1 MLTYLT
7 KRTCYGTIL
16 MSFLKKGDAV
26 MHTTSLSET
35 PSALRLTIG
44 FFGKTNSGKSSL
56 INAIAGQEVSLV
68 SPVSGTTTDPVSK
81 PIEIYPLGPCILLDT
96 AGFGDNTELGR
107 LRMSR
112 TLAAMDKTDVAVLVL
127 TDTADYAEEKRLLKE
142 LSKRKTPVVAVL
154 NQIDLLDHPTEAIQA
169 AEAAL
174 GILPIPVSATEKTGL
189 STLRE
194 HLVKAAPATLENES
208 LIGHLVKENDRVL
221 LVMPQDIQAPK
232 GRLIL
237 PQVQVLRDL
246 LDHNAVVTCVTA
258 DKLTEALSDKTPDL
272 IITDSQVFSKVYAEK
287 PTESKLTSF
296 SVLLARYKGDIEAY
310 LAGAKKIWNL
320 KAGDRVL
327 IAEACSHNPQDGDI
341 GRVKI
346 PNLLHKKIHPD
357 IQVEVVSGQ
366 DFPQDLTPYSLV
378 IHCGGCM
385 FNRRQVLSR
394 VMRAVDQGVPITNY
408 GIFLAE
414 MADILDKITI

>member
-1 MLTYLT
+1 
-7 KRTCYGTIL
+7 
-16 MSFLKKGDAV
+16 
-26 MHTTSLSET
+26 MHANSLSDT

-44 FFGKTNSGKSSL
+44 FFGRTNSGKSSL

-68 SPVSGTTTDPVSK
+68 SPISGTTTDPVSK

-96 AGFGDNTELGR
+96 AGVGDETELGQ
-107 LRMSR
+107 LRMER
-112 TLAAMDKTDVAVLVL
+112 TLSAMDKTHLAVLVL
-127 TDTADYAEEKRLLKE
+127 TDTEDFSEEKKLLDE
-142 LSKRKTPVVAVL
+142 LSKRKTPTVAVL
-154 NQIDLLDHPTEAIQA
+154 NQIDRLDKHEDVIRKAKD
-169 AEAAL
+169 AL
-174 GILPIPVSATEKTGL
+174 GISPIPVSAIEKTGL

-194 HLVKAAPATLENES
+194 HLVKLAPDMVENES
-208 LIGHLVKENDRVL
+208 VIGHLVTENDRVL

-237 PQVQVLRDL
+237 PQVQVIRDL

-272 IITDSQVFSKVYAEK
+272 IITDSQGFPLVYAEK
-287 PTESKLTSF
+287 PEASKLTSF

-310 LAGAKKIWNL
+310 LAGVKTVWNL

-346 PNLLHKKIHPD
+346 PNLIHKKINPN
-357 IQVEVVSGQ
+357 ILVEVVSGQ
-366 DFPQDLTPYSLV
+366 DFPQDLSPYKLV

-385 FNRRQVLSR
+385 FNRRQVLAR

-414 MADILDKITI
+414 MSGILDKVTI

>member
-1 MLTYLT
+1 
-7 KRTCYGTIL
+7 
-16 MSFLKKGDAV
+16 
-26 MHTTSLSET
+26 MHTNSLQDT

-44 FFGKTNSGKSSL
+44 FFGRTNSGKSSL

-68 SPVSGTTTDPVSK
+68 SPISGTTTDPVSK

-96 AGFGDNTELGR
+96 AGFGDETELGK
-107 LRMSR
+107 LRMER
-112 TLAAMDKTDVAVLVL
+112 TLSAMDKTHIAILVL
-127 TDTADYAEEKRLLKE
+127 TDTRDFTEEKILLDE
-142 LSKRKTPVVAVL
+142 LTKRKTPIVVVL
-154 NQIDLLDHPTEAIQA
+154 NQIDRTENYEEVIKKANDV
-169 AEAAL
+169 L
-174 GILPIPVSATEKTGL
+174 GITPIPVSATQKTGL
-189 STLRE
+189 SALRE
-194 HLVKAAPATLENES
+194 QLVKLSPETVENES
-208 LIGHLVKENDRVL
+208 VIGHLVKENDRVL

-237 PQVQVLRDL
+237 PQVQVIRDL

-258 DKLTEALSDKTPDL
+258 DKLTEALKDKTPDL
-272 IITDSQVFSKVYAEK
+272 IITDSQVFPQVYAEK
-287 PTESKLTSF
+287 PEESKLTSF

-310 LAGAKKIWNL
+310 LAGVKNVWNL

-346 PNLLHKKIHPD
+346 PNLIRKKINPD
-357 IQVEVVSGQ
+357 ISVEVVSGQ
-366 DFPQDLTPYSLV
+366 DFPQDLTPYNLV

-385 FNRRQVLSR
+385 FNRRQVLAR

-414 MADILDKITI
+414 MSGILDKVTI

>member
-1 MLTYLT
+1 
-7 KRTCYGTIL
+7 
-16 MSFLKKGDAV
+16 
-26 MHTTSLSET
+26 MHTSSLSDT

-44 FFGKTNSGKSSL
+44 FFGRTNSGKSSL

-81 PIEIYPLGPCILLDT
+81 PIEIYPLGPCVLLDT
-96 AGFGDNTELGR
+96 AGVGDETELGK
-107 LRMSR
+107 LRMDR
-112 TLAAMDKTDVAVLVL
+112 TLTAMDKTHLAVLVL
-127 TDTADYAEEKRLLKE
+127 TDASDFTEEKILLAE
-142 LSKRKTPVVAVL
+142 LSKRKIPVVAVL
-154 NQIDLLDHPTEAIQA
+154 NQIDRLENYEDVITRANEALAIS
-169 AEAAL
+169 
-174 GILPIPVSATEKTGL
+174 PIPVSATEKTGL
-189 STLRE
+189 SALRE
-194 HLVKAAPATLENES
+194 QLVKLAPETVENES
-208 LIGHLVKENDRVL
+208 IIGHLVKENDRVL

-237 PQVQVLRDL
+237 PQVQVIRDL

-258 DKLTEALSDKTPDL
+258 DKLSEALSDKTPDL
-272 IITDSQVFSKVYAEK
+272 IITDSQVFPQVYAEK
-287 PTESKLTSF
+287 PEGARLTSF

-310 LAGAKKIWNL
+310 LAGVKNVWNL

-346 PNLLHKKIHPD
+346 PNLLHKKINSE
-357 IQVEVVSGQ
+357 ISVEVVSGQ
-366 DFPQDLTPYSLV
+366 DFPQDLTPYNLV

-385 FNRRQVLSR
+385 FNRRQVLAR

-414 MADILDKITI
+414 MAGILDKVTI